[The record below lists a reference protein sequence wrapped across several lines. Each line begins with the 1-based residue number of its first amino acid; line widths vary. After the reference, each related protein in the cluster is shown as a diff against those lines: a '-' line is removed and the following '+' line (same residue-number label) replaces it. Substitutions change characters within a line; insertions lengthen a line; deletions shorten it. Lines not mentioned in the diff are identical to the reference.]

1 MNLYK
6 DLNTWSKEN
15 DTINCIV
22 EIDMNSMVKYEF
34 NKEANII
41 EVDRFFTT
49 PMPIPYNYWL
59 IPKTYNEEDKDPL
72 DVIILS
78 NYSINPWSICRWK
91 VIWVLHMTDWWEM
104 DDKIIV
110 VPEKEP
116 FYWEWEDISDI
127 PKILRDKI
135 DFFLNKYKEID
146 WKKTEVTWWSNKL
159 KAIEIIRNCEESYA
173 KMN

>member
-6 DLNTWSKEN
+6 DLTTWEKDWE
-15 DTINCIV
+15 TINCIV
-22 EIDMNSMVKYEF
+22 EINKWSMVKYEF
-34 NKEANII
+34 NKELNTI

-59 IPKTYNEEDKDPL
+59 IPNTFNEDDNDPL

-78 NYSINPWSICRWK
+78 EFSINPWSICKWK
-91 VIWVLHMTDWWEM
+91 VIWVLHMIDSWEM

-116 FYWEWEDISDI
+116 TYWNINTLEDLPS
-127 PKILRDKI
+127 ILKTQI
-135 DFFLNKYKEID
+135 EFFLTYYKKID
-146 WKKTEVTWWSNKL
+146 WKTTELNWWSDKQEAIKL
-159 KAIEIIRNCEESYA
+159 IKKSQI
-173 KMN
+173 